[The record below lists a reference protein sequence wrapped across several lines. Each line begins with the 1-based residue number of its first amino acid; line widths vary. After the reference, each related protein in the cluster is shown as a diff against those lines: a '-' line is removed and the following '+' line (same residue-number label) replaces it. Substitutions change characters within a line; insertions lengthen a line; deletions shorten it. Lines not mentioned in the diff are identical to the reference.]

1 METTTIMIST
11 IATAISAVVATATL
25 VLAYL
30 KYREKVKAEHA
41 ERMFDLL
48 TTTRKD
54 PNVVNFFER
63 IDYSE
68 NGWYG
73 EGFTHSESEPVVDN
87 ALLQFEHILYL
98 KAQKLLNKEEFSHY
112 QYEIDKIVSNRDV
125 QRYFFNLYH
134 YTQRAKLPFKFT
146 KLLEY
151 GIAKQYIDKD
161 FFNKDSYNYGNKVLN
176 F

>member
-1 METTTIMIST
+1 METTAIMIST

-41 ERMFDLL
+41 ERMFELF
-48 TTTRKD
+48 TATRKD
-54 PNVVNFFER
+54 PNVVNFFEK

-73 EGFTHSESEPVVDN
+73 ESFTHSESEPVVDN

-98 KAQKLLNKEEFSHY
+98 KAQKLLKEEELSHY
-112 QYEIDKIVSNRDV
+112 QYEIDKIVGNNDV

-146 KLLEY
+146 RLLEY

-161 FFNKDSYNYGNKVLN
+161 FFNKDSNNYGKKVLN

>member
-1 METTTIMIST
+1 METTAMMIST

>member
-1 METTTIMIST
+1 
-11 IATAISAVVATATL
+11 
-25 VLAYL
+25 
-30 KYREKVKAEHA
+30 
-41 ERMFDLL
+41 MFDLL